1 MLDED
6 SFSTCQY
13 CAEIYPH
20 AMANKLKCWA
30 THDFFVDNS
39 EQRIQMHVADRQLD
53 LKLVCEYL
61 NEEE

>member
-1 MLDED
+1 
-6 SFSTCQY
+6 
-13 CAEIYPH
+13 
-20 AMANKLKCWA
+20 MANKLKCWA